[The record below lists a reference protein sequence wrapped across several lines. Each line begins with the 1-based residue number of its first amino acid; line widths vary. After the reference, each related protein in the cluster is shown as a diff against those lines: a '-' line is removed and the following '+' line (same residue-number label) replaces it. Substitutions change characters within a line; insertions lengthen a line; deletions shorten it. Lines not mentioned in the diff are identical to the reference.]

1 VGIELTELLA
11 RLQRHSILVVG
22 DLMLDE
28 YLDGDSSRVSPEAP
42 VPIVRFSGK
51 RSVPGGAANTAANV
65 VALGGRATL
74 LGITGDDDAGRE
86 LAEACETRGIRLL
99 ANHDGRLTTRKVR
112 VLGQRQQLLRV
123 DYEAS
128 TSVDSATEARLLTA
142 CAHEIDQA
150 GAVVISDYAKGVVTA
165 RLCQQVVALARSA
178 GKAVIVD
185 PRPQHA
191 SFYAGCD
198 YLTPNWKEARALL
211 GWPDTAIT
219 DDEIQRT
226 GRTVAE
232 RFGCGVVLTL
242 GPRGISLFPR
252 GGGEP
257 FTAAAAVREVFDVSG
272 AGDTVV
278 AAFALAM
285 AAGASAPE
293 SATFANRAAAIVVGK
308 HGTATVS
315 PQEMLAA
322 DGGEP
327 RLVRREDLGSL
338 SAALRAT
345 GKRLVTVNG
354 SFDVLHAGHLHILKE
369 AKQQGDVLVVGLNS
383 DSSVRANKGPKRPIV
398 PEAQRADML
407 LAIRYVDYVHIF
419 DEHVPMA
426 FIAAVRPDVHVNGAE
441 YGEDCVESVVVREI
455 GARLHLV
462 SRIEGLSTSGVIGR
476 L

>member
-1 VGIELTELLA
+1 MSLQLANLLV
-11 RLQRHSILVVG
+11 RLPHQSILIVG

-42 VPIVRFSGK
+42 VPIVRFSGR

-74 LGITGDDDAGRE
+74 VGITGDDEAGRE
-86 LAEACETRGIRLL
+86 LAKACENRGIRLI
-99 ANHDGRLTTRKVR
+99 AIRDGRETTRKVR

-128 TSVDSATEARLLTA
+128 AAVGGDTEERLLEECSRELA
-142 CAHEIDQA
+142 RADAI
-150 GAVVISDYAKGVVTA
+150 VISDYAKGVVTA
-165 RLCQQVVALARSA
+165 RLCEHVIGQARST
-178 GKAVIVD
+178 GKTVVID

-191 SFYAGCD
+191 SFYGGCD

-211 GWPDTAIT
+211 DWPEAPATNE
-219 DDEIQRT
+219 EILRT
-226 GRTVAE
+226 GRAIAD

-242 GPRGISLFPR
+242 GPRGITLFPR

-257 FTAAAAVREVFDVSG
+257 VAAAAAAREVFDVSG

-278 AAFALAM
+278 AAFALAT
-285 AAGASAPE
+285 AAGASATE
-293 SATFANRAAAIVVGK
+293 SATFANRAAAVVVGK

-315 PQEMLAA
+315 PEEMLTSGQA
-322 DGGEP
+322 EP
-327 RLVRREDLGSL
+327 HVVRREDLRSL
-338 SAALRAT
+338 AETLRAL
-345 GKRLVTVNG
+345 GKRIVTVNG

-383 DSSVRANKGPKRPIV
+383 DASVRANKGPKRPVV
-398 PEAQRADML
+398 PQAQRADML
-407 LAIRYVDYVHIF
+407 LALRFVDYVHIF
-419 DEHVPMA
+419 DEPVPMV

-441 YGEDCVESVVVREI
+441 YGEDCVEAGVVREI

-462 SRIEGLSTSGVIGR
+462 PRIDGLSTSALIER

>member
-1 VGIELTELLA
+1 MSLQLANLLV
-11 RLQRHSILVVG
+11 RLAHQSILIVG

-42 VPIVRFSGK
+42 VPIVRFSGR

-74 LGITGDDDAGRE
+74 VGITGDDEAGRE
-86 LAEACETRGIRLL
+86 LAKACENRGIRLI
-99 ANHDGRLTTRKVR
+99 AIRDGRETTRKVR

-128 TSVDSATEARLLTA
+128 AAVGGDTEARLLEECSRELA
-142 CAHEIDQA
+142 RADAI
-150 GAVVISDYAKGVVTA
+150 VISDYAKGVVTA
-165 RLCQQVVALARSA
+165 RLCEQVIGQARST
-178 GKAVIVD
+178 GKTVVID

-191 SFYAGCD
+191 SFYGGCD

-211 GWPDTAIT
+211 DWPEAPATNE
-219 DDEIQRT
+219 EILRT
-226 GRTVAE
+226 GHAIAD
-232 RFGCGVVLTL
+232 RFGCGVMLTL
-242 GPRGISLFPR
+242 GPRGITLFPR

-257 FTAAAAVREVFDVSG
+257 VAAAAAAREVFDVSG

-278 AAFALAM
+278 AAFALAT
-285 AAGASAPE
+285 AAGASATE
-293 SATFANRAAAIVVGK
+293 SATFANRAAAVVVGK

-315 PQEMLAA
+315 PEEMLTSGQA
-322 DGGEP
+322 EP
-327 RLVRREDLGSL
+327 HVVRREDLRSL
-338 SAALRAT
+338 SETLRAL
-345 GKRLVTVNG
+345 GKRIVTVNG
-354 SFDVLHAGHLHILKE
+354 TFDVLHAGHLHILKE

-383 DSSVRANKGPKRPIV
+383 DASVRANKGPKRPVV
-398 PEAQRADML
+398 PQAQRADML
-407 LAIRYVDYVHIF
+407 LALRYVDYVHIF
-419 DEHVPMA
+419 DEPVPMV

-441 YGEDCVESVVVREI
+441 YGEDCIESGVVREV

-462 SRIEGLSTSGVIGR
+462 PRIDGLSTSAMIER